1 MVSRRFY
8 FLFVSIIIPVLAQPT
23 DNRGIDF
30 FYTSENQDN
39 FGVELVSGFSQESNE
54 ARELYDVND
63 LLSTVNI
70 VNGFPCVYSVLQLRR
85 SGDTL
90 FVFLACLSLLGNN
103 VVLTIN
109 LESGQVKRTSQENN
123 FGIDFANGKLFVLQR
138 TSPRVGRVSSF
149 DQTDDSVVSYNEVN
163 IPDFPGG
170 IAVGAGKVIVIARE
184 GNNVLGSGLESFRE
198 QDQDSGPIATVSRG
212 SPDFL
217 RIQVHCLDVEDGT
230 SCFVYASVVT
240 RNDGTD
246 NESTII

>member
-8 FLFVSIIIPVLAQPT
+8 FLFVSILAASIIVPVLAQPT

-70 VNGFPCVYSVLQLRR
+70 ENGFPCVYSAIQLRR

-90 FVFLACLSLLGNN
+90 FVFLACVFLVGSN

-109 LESGQVKRTSQENN
+109 LESGQVKRTSQEKNN
-123 FGIDFANGKLFVLQR
+123 FGIDFANGKLFVLQL
-138 TSPRVGRVSSF
+138 TTPGVGRVSSF
-149 DQTDDSVVSYNEVN
+149 DQTDGSVVSYNEVN
-163 IPDFPGG
+163 IPDFPRFC
-170 IAVGAGKVIVIARE
+170 KWEIVCSAT
-184 GNNVLGSGLESFRE
+184 
-198 QDQDSGPIATVSRG
+198 DHTWSGPSIL
-212 SPDFL
+212 F
-217 RIQVHCLDVEDGT
+217 
-230 SCFVYASVVT
+230 
-240 RNDGTD
+240 
-246 NESTII
+246 